1 MAAENVVKWLRECF
15 REDRARSG
23 VRDFFAN
30 SVLQRKFLSGREELA
45 SDWMPELVL
54 PPSYVQKAGAH
65 AALYRREQEVVYAS
79 LFLCGMDD
87 GKPCRTPLI
96 LYQGEFGTSANFQ
109 IDLSRWRV
117 NPRALE
123 LLQTDAE
130 VLTGIFSGGELTE
143 GVIGSVHDW
152 AEQLGVNAEPLWQW
166 PQLADRKAINEAAKR
181 KRLSLY
187 PAAAIGIL
195 PRSISSRG
203 VIDELDTLAEVSA
216 GEWSVPLR
224 ILLGVEPM
232 QTFPENG
239 KPTLVP
245 ALLSQSQERILA
257 SSQVNPVTLCHGPPG
272 TGKSFTIAAIALH
285 HVARGEKVLIAS
297 RQDSAVDVVQEKI
310 DTMLGSEEVTVRA
323 GRKDHLSRLK
333 SFMEACLAGQMS
345 TDLPYGKELDILL
358 ERVKETMDT
367 LYSDEL
373 DLEQEWG
380 KALSRGE
387 LMADPNPNLLE
398 KIQKSWVQYRVSCR
412 HLLMEL
418 TAHLNELYVQREL
431 QLSHYLRKQRKH
443 LLNESVKQ
451 DSTRKDF
458 KLMLQA
464 LRKYRGSEQEAVFKT
479 MDLGNVLSALPVW
492 LVNLEDVHRVLP
504 LEKDLFDVAIIDE
517 SSQCDLA
524 GVLPIMQRAKRIVI
538 AGDTHQLRHMS
549 FLAKSRQKSLAE
561 ELGVS
566 DQEQETYNYRDVSLM
581 DHAATAIES
590 QAQVGF
596 LNEHF
601 RSCPRIIAFSN
612 KRFYQ
617 NQLQVM
623 RERPWEDQRSA
634 LTSRIC
640 YGTRDEA
647 GVNQAEIDGLLVELR
662 MLLDQANAK
671 SAATIPTVGILSP
684 FRNQVEAIRE
694 AVNAHFENREM
705 NRLLTDHAMLIGT
718 AHSFQGEER
727 DVMFLSLSI
736 DRTVGSA
743 TLRFLEREDVFNVA
757 ITRARSM
764 QIIYH
769 SLGADD
775 LPGTSMLSS
784 YLRSLDAIGESEI
797 TDQPG
802 DAFAKEVAEA
812 LKNYDIEV
820 RIGQRVSGVSVDLLL
835 IQGDKVLGIDLIGYP
850 GVTFPAVDRHRTKI
864 LRRADFRLLP
874 LGYTEWCTQKE
885 HVIKTIC
892 NELDQSLV

>member
-1 MAAENVVKWLRECF
+1 MAAENVVRWLRECF

-23 VRDFFAN
+23 VRDIFAS
-30 SVLQRKFLSGREELA
+30 SVLQRKLLSGREELA
-45 SDWMPELVL
+45 SDWMPEIVL
-54 PPSYVQKAGAH
+54 PPSYVEKASAH
-65 AALYRREQEVVYAS
+65 AALYRREQEVVYAC
-79 LFLCGMDD
+79 LFLCGTDD
-87 GKPCRTPLI
+87 GKRCHTPLI
-96 LYQGEFGTSANFQ
+96 FYHGEFGAAASFQ
-109 IDLSRWRV
+109 IDPNRWRI

-130 VLTGIFSGGELTE
+130 ALTEILSGGILSE
-143 GVIGSVHDW
+143 GVIGSIREW

-166 PQLADRKAINEAAKR
+166 PQLADRETINAAAKR
-181 KRLSLY
+181 KRLSLH

-203 VIDELDTLAEVSA
+203 VLDELDTLAESGA
-216 GEWSVPLR
+216 DAWSVPMR

-245 ALLSQSQERILA
+245 ALLSQSQERILV

-272 TGKSFTIAAIALH
+272 TGKSFTISAIALH

-310 DTMLGSEEVTVRA
+310 DTMLGGEEVTVRA

-333 SFMEACLAGQMS
+333 SFLEACLAGQMS
-345 TDLPYGKELDILL
+345 SDLPFGKELEILF
-358 ERVKETMDT
+358 ERVKGTMET
-367 LYSDEL
+367 LHSDEL
-373 DLEQEWG
+373 GLEQEWG
-380 KALSRGE
+380 KALARGE

-398 KIQKSWVQYRVSCR
+398 KVKKSWIQYRVSCR
-412 HLLMEL
+412 PLLMEL

-431 QLSHYLRKQRKH
+431 QLSSYLRKQRKH

-464 LRKYRGSEQEAVFKT
+464 LRKYRGSEQEEVFKK
-479 MDLGNVLSALPVW
+479 MDLGNVLAALPVW
-492 LVNLEDVHRVLP
+492 LVNLEDVHRVLQ
-504 LEKDLFDVAIIDE
+504 LQKDLFDVAIIDE

-524 GVLPIMQRAKRIVI
+524 GVLPILQRAKRIVI

-549 FLAKSRQKSLAE
+549 FLAKSRQRSLAS
-561 ELGVS
+561 ELGVN

-601 RSCPRIIAFSN
+601 RSCPRIIEFSN
-612 KRFYQ
+612 QRFYQ
-617 NQLQVM
+617 NQLQIM

-640 YGTRDEA
+640 YGTRDES
-647 GVNQAEIDGLLVELR
+647 GVNQKEIDGLLVELSI
-662 MLLDQANAK
+662 LLDQAKAK
-671 SAATIPTVGILSP
+671 TAATRPSVGILSP
-684 FRNQVEAIRE
+684 FRNQAEAIRE
-694 AVNAHFENREM
+694 AVSAKFENREM
-705 NRLLTDHAMLIGT
+705 NRLRNEHDLLIGT

-727 DVMFLSLSI
+727 DVMFLSLSV
-736 DRTVGSA
+736 DSSVNSS

-757 ITRARSM
+757 ITRARSV

-769 SLGADD
+769 SLEADD
-775 LPGTSMLSS
+775 LPAGSMLGS
-784 YLRSLDAIGESEI
+784 YLRSLDAVGANEL
-797 TDQPG
+797 TDQAS
-802 DAFAKEVAEA
+802 DAFALEVAAA
-812 LKNYDIEV
+812 LEPYDIEV
-820 RIGQRVSGVSVDLLL
+820 RSSQRVSGVSVDLLL
-835 IQGDKVLGIDLIGYP
+835 VQGEKVLGLDLIGYP
-850 GVTFPAVDRHRTKI
+850 GVTFTAVDRHRTKI

-874 LGYTEWCTQKE
+874 LGYSEWCAQQE
-885 HVIKTIC
+885 HVIDTIRK
-892 NELDQSLV
+892 ELDQSLL